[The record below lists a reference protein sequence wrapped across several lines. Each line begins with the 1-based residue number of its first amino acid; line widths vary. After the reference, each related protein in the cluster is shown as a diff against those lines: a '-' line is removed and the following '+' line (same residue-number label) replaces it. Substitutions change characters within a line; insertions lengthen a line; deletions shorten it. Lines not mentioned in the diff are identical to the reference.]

1 MQNHFFFYLADL
13 LRYYK
18 KNLYFETFPPEVAGP
33 MALLIYFSKGR
44 TASHSF
50 PIHFRDRPRT
60 PLPLTYTLYEC
71 ERAYRHA
78 LFGPWRKG
86 EEMKEERRR
95 ELVFICLK
103 LECSC
108 FSCQCEYCIAV
119 VPVAVAKL
127 SLKPVQNQNPC
138 EITINTAKEFKEE
151 RTWRKG
157 AVLSHCLQLSSI
169 LYFWDVLTDSPT
181 QVKSLIFLTFAHV
194 FQVKV
199 LISTV
204 CCIKTDRLNV
214 FKDKLNISRPSRF
227 SQFNSR

>member
-1 MQNHFFFYLADL
+1 MQNHFFFYLADF

-18 KNLYFETFPPEVAGP
+18 KNLYFETSPPEVAGP

-50 PIHFRDRPRT
+50 PIHFRDRPST
-60 PLPLTYTLYEC
+60 PLPLTYTLYER

-108 FSCQCEYCIAV
+108 VSCQCEDCITA
-119 VPVAVAKL
+119 VPVAVTKL
-127 SLKPVQNQNPC
+127 SLKPVQNQSGLC
-138 EITINTAKEFKEE
+138 EITTKTTKEFKEE

-157 AVLSHCLQLSSI
+157 CILSLCLQLSSTS
-169 LYFWDVLTDSPT
+169 YFWDVLTDSPT
-181 QVKSLIFLTFAHV
+181 QVKPLIFLTF
-194 FQVKV
+194 
-199 LISTV
+199 
-204 CCIKTDRLNV
+204 
-214 FKDKLNISRPSRF
+214 
-227 SQFNSR
+227 SQYLRHIVSKRID